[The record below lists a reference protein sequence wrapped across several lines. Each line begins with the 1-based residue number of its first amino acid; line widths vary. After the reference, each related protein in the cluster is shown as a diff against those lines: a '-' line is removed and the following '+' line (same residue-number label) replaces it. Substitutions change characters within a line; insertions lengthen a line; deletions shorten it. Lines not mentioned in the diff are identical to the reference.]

1 MPAVAVDTHAIV
13 WYLANDPRL
22 SSRAADAMDLNMLT
36 MKRKPAS
43 VGELLIE
50 GFMEPLGLTQSA
62 LAEAMGVPRK
72 HVNELCNNRRSV
84 TARPHSF
91 SRVFSATAP
100 SPGSTSNGGAIS
112 GKRCTPLKNAS
123 GSGEP
128 DLCRLRRDCALS
140 CHSELRPAW
149 NAGKT

>member
-22 SSRAADAMDLNMLT
+22 SSRAADAMDLDMLT

-100 SPGSTSNGGAIS
+100 SSGSTSNGGAIS
-112 GKRCTPLKNAS
+112 GKRYRLPRVTRSASVSRRWSRRGRSETPT
-123 GSGEP
+123 
-128 DLCRLRRDCALS
+128 LRQA
-140 CHSELRPAW
+140 
-149 NAGKT
+149 N